1 MKRSAVALKN
11 SQCPSILL
19 FWPIKSTAKGTT
31 IKILHFELP
40 ENQCHRAA
48 INVEQFNSYSER
60 GKCSFFFKQ
69 VDLTFV
75 LKD

>member
-40 ENQCHRAA
+40 ENQCQLMSSNS
-48 INVEQFNSYSER
+48 ILILKEENVVFSSS
-60 GKCSFFFKQ
+60 K
-69 VDLTFV
+69 LT
-75 LKD
+75 